1 MDSDSDES
9 DLYAALADSE
19 RIVNGSVSL
28 DLDSIKSR
36 KSVTS
41 IQTSLSSLADKEG
54 ANHSQSSVS
63 AIKARF
69 ERVSTISTS
78 NTISTP
84 SASNNSTLNS
94 RKFSRA
100 DKISTPSLLSHTL
113 QPSPKRQSA
122 STPDVKNPPASSIK
136 RGSNARKHSYSENDD
151 YNTNLVANTAPVPN
165 NTQTHRNLL
174 TSTESLSNFLFDD
187 DPTVSHPPAIRQKAT
202 TTTSKPARITTSKA
216 APSQNLNQTMTPSE
230 EYLFNFMSNT
240 TASST
245 EPTRIPLNDTF
256 ISTDSVNIA
265 APIVQSAIRRNTL
278 MDAPE
283 ERRNPAAID
292 RSTGSLYDYDYGHQ
306 DEIRQAGLFAGE
318 SEERLSESHN
328 NIALSSA
335 SLNAIARNEFMSN
348 AGFKRASMGE
358 QRASFVK
365 IQPHQQSNRPTAAS
379 QDIIPQHQSHNNN
392 AHLASKQNQISSPS
406 SRNKVSFSQEVGMNR
421 NYQEA
426 PVNQETRDSASFW
439 DVYHETDAA
448 DIVSG
453 SLKALNP
460 STLYL
465 NTAPHIPKSNIGL
478 PQVQIEQYVS
488 DQDLV
493 HQQSRN
499 IPHPSE
505 LQQSQHH
512 FEQHQNQG
520 LQQVRSSQ
528 ANAIVQPVTTVPTP
542 DAPYAKGAPSQRPKP
557 LHPPIFPKD
566 PPADNSACNNVR
578 KVNTHQPTT
587 SAPDFSFEKLRSS
600 IGTGTPVLRNSITKP
615 VKAHIIHSGA
625 SAAVQQELSDVTIE
639 NSETPVLKADT
650 LPIAEQAHPKVPA
663 GCTFNNCKFE
673 YALPSASVAASA
685 ADILN
690 RKDKQRMKLG
700 SMDVRPTSRDSAP
713 NNSAR
718 AVKSLGLS
726 NNDEQETSAGHPS
739 GADLTLSDLSTDAA
753 EFQKNQRPTKSASVS
768 ESVPYPGSLPRPYGA
783 ASLKSGVSRAATR
796 GVDATND
803 IAGSSFGW
811 SQLSQT
817 SAPVWKGSLGSANAN
832 RRSLISNH
840 SQHSHNVLDSRHY
853 RQEVAEADL
862 QDVFEMER
870 SRHPQH
876 RLPEDAAL
884 LKKKR
889 APISFRPTEALLRKK
904 HQDLDHVNAELV
916 HLSHLLS
923 DKRAQLKLREAALE
937 IREARI
943 AEAQERIE
951 IDVQDLLTKRLKDR
965 DASLKKEM
973 EAIIFESDT
982 SLAVLAKE
990 NRRLV
995 VSNKELAAANRRLR
1009 DQSRQM
1015 MEAIRE
1021 RDVRELELHNHIKQQ
1036 KERIDRL
1043 KTNLSSVKPS
1053 NLVIERAPVT
1063 PLLYIKRAHHGVEIE
1078 SKGKQPMRTAT
1089 TQTVPT
1095 CILTAQ
1101 EFDASPKKV
1110 SDTTPELMDVI
1121 LVLLRTHFMMLQI
1134 TEENS
1139 DPLLKT
1145 SKVLDGIFQTNS
1157 AEISTPLMKGILKL
1171 SAQKTPS
1178 DEWAVLIS
1186 LLATYMFEFTR
1197 SLDVS
1202 CAVRAAIAQSAFE
1215 ICATQ
1220 STLENMPFRAQI
1232 CLQLISLAAFSP
1244 DSKHGFEDILSQ
1256 LTATF
1261 SQTDEAK
1268 RLFASLNA
1276 LDFLCPTF
1284 ISEGTRP
1291 TVKFLS
1297 SSLLLTMCG
1306 DGDWREVFMQRCL
1319 ESEFLMDAITTS
1331 FTTALSRD
1339 SLGTYENLSTLL
1351 QQLSLYPSVQM
1362 ALRNNTV
1369 LYTRLK
1375 ELDSTD
1381 DPNCEFLRLNIRSVL
1396 HNLSELNFTGIHSRY
1411 HLKAEYATIR
1421 TQLEEET
1428 EDSSGIDGDDNERR
1442 ARRGANEKETLQ
1454 SRISP

>member
-41 IQTSLSSLADKEG
+41 IQTSLASLADKEG

-151 YNTNLVANTAPVPN
+151 YNNNLVANTAPVPN
-165 NTQTHRNLL
+165 NTQLHRNLL

-187 DPTVSHPPAIRQKAT
+187 DATPTSSHPPPIRQKAT
-202 TTTSKPARITTSKA
+202 TTTSNPTPITTTKPA
-216 APSQNLNQTMTPSE
+216 PPQNLNQTMTPSE
-230 EYLFNFMSNT
+230 EYLFNFMSST
-240 TASST
+240 SASST

-439 DVYHETDAA
+439 D
-448 DIVSG
+448 
-453 SLKALNP
+453 
-460 STLYL
+460 
-465 NTAPHIPKSNIGL
+465 
-478 PQVQIEQYVS
+478 
-488 DQDLV
+488 
-493 HQQSRN
+493 
-499 IPHPSE
+499 
-505 LQQSQHH
+505 
-512 FEQHQNQG
+512 G

-542 DAPYAKGAPSQRPKP
+542 DAPYA
-557 LHPPIFPKD
+557 KD

-1043 KTNLSSVKPS
+1043 KNNLSSVKPS

-1381 DPNCEFLRLNIRSVL
+1381 DPNCEFLR
-1396 HNLSELNFTGIHSRY
+1396 NFTGIHSRY